1 MLPEERARVKID
13 KQLSEA
19 GWDIVMRNEYVPK
32 SAAAV
37 KEALMQGNTESDYLL
52 FVDDKAIA
60 VVEAKREENPLAD
73 DVENQA
79 EGYSAHPQGWYG
91 LWFNNRIPLVYLAN
105 GNKIY
110 FKNMLTD
117 PDGDYIELPVMHTP
131 KKMLQI
137 IGKKS
142 EYGALPKLVK
152 NGLRDC
158 QYNAEVSL
166 EVSLKS
172 GKKKA
177 LSILATGSGKTYL
190 ACLAAYRLLNY
201 TPTKRVLFLVDRNNL
216 ARQTESEFSLFD
228 RTEDGKALSDLYR
241 INRLKKV
248 DDIKGDVIIST
259 IQKLFA
265 VLTGQDIPDER
276 DEDREDEFSQRDNEK
291 ALKETVS
298 LDGKMLLPPDYFQ
311 FIVIDE
317 CHRSIYGRWRAVL
330 DYFKD
335 AKILG
340 LTATP
345 TPEAYAFFDNNIV
358 EKYTYNESVI
368 DGVNVPARVYRIS
381 TNVTVHGG
389 TINAGDTITE
399 KSKKTGVKVERTA
412 TERLDF
418 SPTQLDRSITNP
430 KQIETV
436 LAAYR
441 DAICLADAL
450 LTDISCKGLL
460 PLFDKVIGFN
470 ICQQIPYEDIIPK
483 RSQHMKFGCSRTVSV
498 GQILK
503 NGRFSVFKAGCNL
516 GDTNIPLGKVSKTV
530 FYLFPMAHLS
540 SVFAAISIIYQR
552 HRNKRYIQIIIQLIS
567 RINNKYIF
575 EADPAPRIRNIK
587 GKVVVDIY
595 RRLTI
600 I

>member
-1 MLPEERARVKID
+1 MLPEERARIKID
-13 KQLSEA
+13 KQLNEA
-19 GWDIVMRNEYVPK
+19 GWDIVTRNEYVPK

-79 EGYSAHPQGWYG
+79 EGYSSHPQGWYG
-91 LWFNNRIPLVYLAN
+91 LWFDKQIPLVYLAN

-117 PDGDYIELPVMHTP
+117 PDGDYIELSAMHSP

-142 EYGALPKLVK
+142 EYGALPRLAKR
-152 NGLRDC
+152 GLRDC
-158 QYNAEVSL
+158 QYDAEANL
-166 EVSLKS
+166 EASLKV

-190 ACLAAYRLLNY
+190 ACLASYRLLNY

-216 ARQTESEFSLFD
+216 ARQAESEFSLFD
-228 RTEDGKALSDLYR
+228 RTEDGKALSELYR
-241 INRLKKV
+241 INRLKKAE
-248 DDIKGDVIIST
+248 DIKGDVVIST

-265 VLTGQDIPDER
+265 VLTGQAIPDET

-298 LDGKMLLPPDYFQ
+298 LDGKLLLPPDYFQ

-317 CHRSIYGRWRAVL
+317 CHRSIYGKWRAVL
-330 DYFKD
+330 DYFRD

-441 DAICLADAL
+441 DAIY
-450 LTDISCKGLL
+450 TES
-460 PLFDKVIGFN
+460 
-470 ICQQIPYEDIIPK
+470 IP
-483 RSQHMKFGCSRTVSV
+483 
-498 GQILK
+498 GQ
-503 NGRFSVFKAGCNL
+503 S
-516 GDTNIPLGKVSKTV
+516 
-530 FYLFPMAHLS
+530 
-540 SVFAAISIIYQR
+540 
-552 HRNKRYIQIIIQLIS
+552 
-567 RINNKYIF
+567 
-575 EADPAPRIRNIK
+575 
-587 GKVVVDIY
+587 
-595 RRLTI
+595 
-600 I
+600 

>member
-1 MLPEERARVKID
+1 MFPLYTV
-13 KQLSEA
+13 
-19 GWDIVMRNEYVPK
+19 
-32 SAAAV
+32 
-37 KEALMQGNTESDYLL
+37 
-52 FVDDKAIA
+52 AIA

-79 EGYSAHPQGWYG
+79 EGYSSHPQGWYG
-91 LWFNNRIPLVYLAN
+91 LWFDKQIPLVYLAN

-117 PDGDYIELPVMHTP
+117 PDGDYIELSAMHSP

-142 EYGALPKLVK
+142 EYGALPRLAKR
-152 NGLRDC
+152 GLRDC
-158 QYNAEVSL
+158 QYDAEANL
-166 EVSLKS
+166 EASLKV

-190 ACLAAYRLLNY
+190 ACLASYRLLNY

-216 ARQTESEFSLFD
+216 ARQAESEFSLFD
-228 RTEDGKALSDLYR
+228 RTEDGKAMSELYR
-241 INRLKKV
+241 INRLKKAE
-248 DDIKGDVIIST
+248 DIKGDVVIST

-265 VLTGQDIPDER
+265 VLTGQAIPDET

-298 LDGKMLLPPDYFQ
+298 LDGKLLLPPDYFQ

-317 CHRSIYGRWRAVL
+317 CHRSIYGKWRAVL
-330 DYFKD
+330 DYFRD

-389 TINAGDTITE
+389 IINAGDTITE

-441 DAICLADAL
+441 DAIY
-450 LTDISCKGLL
+450 TDLYPDRAEKWE
-460 PLFDKVIGFN
+460 
-470 ICQQIPYEDIIPK
+470 YIPK
-483 RSQHMKFGCSRTVSV
+483 TL
-498 GQILK
+498 IL
-503 NGRFSVFKAGCNL
+503 
-516 GDTNIPLGKVSKTV
+516 
-530 FYLFPMAHLS
+530 
-540 SVFAAISIIYQR
+540 QR
-552 HRNKRYIQIIIQLIS
+552 MTTT
-567 RINNKYIF
+567 
-575 EADPAPRIRNIK
+575 
-587 GKVVVDIY
+587 
-595 RRLTI
+595 RRKL
-600 I
+600 

>member
-1 MLPEERARVKID
+1 
-13 KQLSEA
+13 
-19 GWDIVMRNEYVPK
+19 
-32 SAAAV
+32 
-37 KEALMQGNTESDYLL
+37 
-52 FVDDKAIA
+52 
-60 VVEAKREENPLAD
+60 
-73 DVENQA
+73 
-79 EGYSAHPQGWYG
+79 
-91 LWFNNRIPLVYLAN
+91 
-105 GNKIY
+105 
-110 FKNMLTD
+110 MLTD